1 MQRWNAGAVF
11 LKDVAKPK
19 TNEPHRAQVQTD
31 LARYMVQGVDAVE
44 KGVSLSD
51 SYNDMGPLQKQLM
64 VGMSKF
70 VLPVSKGAN
79 TQARF
84 AESLF
89 FEGGSRHRRGCHVDI
104 PRRRV
109 AAPPRLDIPR
119 ATERAERTKI
129 DGHYANP
136 SEPPDDPRGSHGVA
150 RSPRLP
156 HGSSE
161 SADGFALRSMRR
173 ADEDWELETSTNSRT
188 ASMIVAR
195 GDSAT
200 AAAWIVRGRGRLR
213 VAGKRSSRPRRSRD
227 PRP

>member
-104 PRRRV
+104 PRRRGRGT
-109 AAPPRLDIPR
+109 AA
-119 ATERAERTKI
+119 AGYSEGYRT
-129 DGHYANP
+129 
-136 SEPPDDPRGSHGVA
+136 RG
-150 RSPRLP
+150 
-156 HGSSE
+156 
-161 SADGFALRSMRR
+161 
-173 ADEDWELETSTNSRT
+173 ADEDRRPLREPVRAPGRS
-188 ASMIVAR
+188 AR
-195 GDSAT
+195 EPRRRPLAA
-200 AAAWIVRGRGRLR
+200 AAAWIVRERGRVRAAIDAPSGRRLG
-213 VAGKRSSRPRRSRD
+213 AGD
-227 PRP
+227 LDQ